1 MENFN
6 KFKFKLNKLYYFI
19 FKERFSKSINFNFPE
34 NINRWDL
41 IQKIIELKKFKSY
54 LEIGCD
60 SDDSFSKIRIE
71 NKIGVDPVSGGNFK
85 GTSDQFFS
93 QNKNFFDCIFIDGLH
108 EYDQVY
114 KDLKNSIQFL
124 NKDGIIFLHD
134 TLPSS
139 IHQQAVPRYKRI
151 WNGDVW
157 KVIVNFRTN
166 ENYNILTCNIDHGV
180 TILQKVK
187 NKKILN
193 ISIKNF
199 KKLKFKDFYNNYK
212 EYMNIV
218 NYDQLL
224 KYLKK

>member
-1 MENFN
+1 MENFD

-19 FKERFSKSINFNFPE
+19 FKERFNKSINFNFP
-34 NINRWDL
+34 NNLNRWDL

-60 SDDSFSKIRIE
+60 SNDSFSKIIIE
-71 NKIGVDPVSGGNFK
+71 KKVGVDPVAGGNFK
-85 GTSDQFFS
+85 GTSDQFFF
-93 QNKNFFDCIFIDGLH
+93 QNKDYFDCIFIDGLH

-114 KDLKNSIQFL
+114 KDLENSIHFL
-124 NKDGIIFLHD
+124 NNSGIIFLHD

-166 ENYNILTCNIDHGV
+166 ENYNIVTCNIDHGV
-180 TILQKVK
+180 TILQKMK
-187 NKKILN
+187 NKNILN
-193 ISIKNF
+193 IYNKEF

-212 EYMNIV
+212 EYMNIID
-218 NYDQLL
+218 YDQVFE
-224 KYLKK
+224 YLKD

>member
-1 MENFN
+1 METFN

-93 QNKNFFDCIFIDGLH
+93 QNKDFFDCIFIDGLH

-166 ENYNILTCNIDHGV
+166 ENYNILTCKIDHGV

-193 ISIKNF
+193 ISNKNF

-224 KYLKK
+224 KYLKN

>member
-93 QNKNFFDCIFIDGLH
+93 QNKDFFDCIFIDGLH